1 MRVSPTLPV
10 IATAGGLLCFF
21 IGLFPPALLTNLAE
35 SFPVTMRSGAIGF
48 LYALAVAVF
57 GGSTQY
63 IVTWLIA
70 VTQAPMAPAWY
81 ISGAMAVG
89 LIGVLASRETA
100 PVKQKH

>member
-1 MRVSPTLPV
+1 
-10 IATAGGLLCFF
+10 
-21 IGLFPPALLTNLAE
+21 
-35 SFPVTMRSGAIGF
+35 
-48 LYALAVAVF
+48 VF